1 MVANIRTGATV
12 GGAIRYNEEKVNRG
26 QAEVLFWNRMLD
38 PFDTAGR
45 MSHERCMA
53 SFDPFLQANRRTT
66 NTVFHVSLNPS
77 PEDRLTDEQLGEIAR
92 EYMERMGYSEQP
104 YIVFK
109 HRDIAREHLHIVS
122 LRIDREGRKLPHDF
136 EARRSVEITRDLEQ
150 KYGLH
155 PSIKGQELQNR
166 EGLRKVD
173 YKKGDVKQQVSST
186 VRSCLRHYLC
196 ASFGE
201 WRTLLE
207 AFNVSAEERTG
218 TIDGRDY
225 AGMIY
230 GALTD
235 DGYGIGTPFKSS
247 RIGKDV
253 GYEAALT
260 DDGYGIGTPFKSS
273 RIGKDVGYEALQR
286 YYERSKT
293 ALKEPGV
300 LDELR
305 EKIADGMARCSTRT
319 EFCERL
325 HDKGVDAVFRLNAAG
340 RIYGVTFIDHKQGI
354 VANGSLLGRNFS
366 ANVFEQQF
374 HTEERGRKVSW
385 ESSGQ
390 ERPSSKESFQS
401 GPSIHPLDAIL
412 ELADVRA
419 YEEQHQYL
427 KKRKKKRALRR

>member
-12 GGAIRYNEEKVNRG
+12 GGAIRYNEGKVNRG

-53 SFDPFLQANRRTT
+53 SFEPFLQANRRTT

-92 EYMERMGYSEQP
+92 EYMERMGYGEQP
-104 YIVFK
+104 YLVFK

-122 LRIDREGRKLPHDF
+122 LRIDRNGRKLPHDF

-155 PSIKGQELQNR
+155 PSIKGQELQDR
-166 EGLRKVD
+166 EGLHKVD
-173 YKKGDVKQQVSST
+173 YPKGDVKQQVSST
-186 VRSCLRHYLC
+186 VRSCLRHYRC

-207 AFNVSAEERTG
+207 TFNVSAEERTG

-235 DGYGIGTPFKSS
+235 DGYG
-247 RIGKDV
+247 V
-253 GYEAALT
+253 
-260 DDGYGIGTPFKSS
+260 GTPFKSS

-286 YYERSKT
+286 YYERSEM
-293 ALKEPGV
+293 ALKEPGS
-300 LDELR
+300 LDGLR
-305 EKIADGMARCSTRT
+305 GKIADEMARCSSRT

-340 RIYGVTFIDHKQGI
+340 RIYGVTFIDHEQGI
-354 VANGSLLGRNFS
+354 VANGSLLGRSFT
-366 ANVFEQQF
+366 ANAFEPRF
-374 HTEERGRKVSW
+374 HVEA
-385 ESSGQ
+385 ESRRVYRNSSEQ
-390 ERPSSKESFQS
+390 TPSKESHRS
-401 GPSIHPLDAIL
+401 DLLIHPLGVIL
-412 ELADVRA
+412 ELADAQASEDQPQPQRI
-419 YEEQHQYL
+419 
-427 KKRKKKRALRR
+427 RRRRRSVHHR

>member
-12 GGAIRYNEEKVNRG
+12 GGAIRYNEEKVNCG
-26 QAEVLFWNRMLD
+26 QAEVLFWHRMLD

-53 SFDPFLQANRRTT
+53 SFEPFLQANRRTT

-92 EYMERMGYSEQP
+92 EYMERMGYGEQP

-136 EARRSVEITRDLEQ
+136 EARRSVEITRNLEQ

-155 PSIKGQELQNR
+155 PSIKGQELQDR
-166 EGLRKVD
+166 KGLHKVD
-173 YKKGDVKQQVSST
+173 YQKGDVKQQVSST
-186 VRSCLRHYLC
+186 VRSCLRHYRC

-201 WRTLLE
+201 WWTLLE
-207 AFNVSAEERTG
+207 AFNISAEERTG

-230 GALTD
+230 G
-235 DGYGIGTPFKSS
+235 
-247 RIGKDV
+247 V
-253 GYEAALT
+253 LT

-300 LDELR
+300 IDELR
-305 EKIADGMARCSTRT
+305 GKIADGMARSSSRA

-340 RIYGVTFIDHKQGI
+340 RIYGVTFIDHEQGI
-354 VANGSLLGRNFS
+354 VANGSLLGRSFS
-366 ANVFEQQF
+366 ANAFEQLF
-374 HTEERGRKVSW
+374 HAEATGRGVFR

-390 ERPSSKESFQS
+390 TQSSLKEPFRS

-412 ELADVRA
+412 ELADVQA
-419 YEEQHQYL
+419 CEEQQQVS
-427 KKRKKKRALRR
+427 KRKRRPRIRRL

>member
-12 GGAIRYNEEKVNRG
+12 GGALRYNEEKVNRG

-53 SFDPFLQANRRTT
+53 SFEPFLQANRRTT

-92 EYMERMGYSEQP
+92 EYMERMGYGEQP

-109 HRDIAREHLHIVS
+109 HQDIAREHLHVVS

-155 PSIKGQELQNR
+155 PSVKGQELQDR
-166 EGLRKVD
+166 EELHKVD
-173 YKKGDVKQQVSST
+173 YPKGDVKQQVSST
-186 VRSCLRHYLC
+186 VRSCLRHYRC

-218 TIDGRDY
+218 TIEGRDY

-230 GALTD
+230 G
-235 DGYGIGTPFKSS
+235 
-247 RIGKDV
+247 
-253 GYEAALT
+253 ALT

-293 ALKEPGV
+293 ALKEPGT
-300 LDELR
+300 LDGLR
-305 EKIADGMARCSTRT
+305 GKIADELARYSSRA

-325 HDKGVDAVFRLNAAG
+325 HDKGVDAIFRLNAAG
-340 RIYGVTFIDHKQGI
+340 RVYGVTFIDHEQGI

-366 ANVFEQQF
+366 ANAFEHQF
-374 HTEERGRKVSW
+374 HTEEKGRGVSR
-385 ESSGQ
+385 ESSEQ
-390 ERPSSKESFQS
+390 ERPSSKESFRP

-412 ELADVRA
+412 ELADVQA
-419 YEEQHQYL
+419 YEEQQQRL
-427 KKRKKKRALRR
+427 KGRKKKRALRR

>member
-12 GGAIRYNEEKVNRG
+12 GGAIHYNEEKVNRG

-38 PFDTAGR
+38 PFDTTGR
-45 MSHERCMA
+45 MSHERSMA
-53 SFDPFLQANRRTT
+53 SFEPFLQANRRTT

-92 EYMERMGYSEQP
+92 EYMERMGYGEQP

-155 PSIKGQELQNR
+155 PSIKGQELQDR

-218 TIDGRDY
+218 TIGGRDY

-253 GYEAALT
+253 GY
-260 DDGYGIGTPFKSS
+260 K
-273 RIGKDVGYEALQR
+273 ALQR
-286 YYERSKT
+286 YYERSRT
-293 ALKEPGV
+293 ALKEPGA
-300 LDELR
+300 LDELQG
-305 EKIADGMARCSTRT
+305 KIVDVMTRCSSRT

-340 RIYGVTFIDHKQGI
+340 RIYGVTFIDHEQGI
-354 VANGSLLGRNFS
+354 VANGSLLGQNFS
-366 ANVFEQQF
+366 ANAFEQQF
-374 HTEERGRKVSW
+374 YPEAEGRRVSRNTS
-385 ESSGQ
+385 EQ
-390 ERPSSKESFQS
+390 TPSKESHRLDQ
-401 GPSIHPLDAIL
+401 SIHPLNAIL
-412 ELADVRA
+412 ELADVQV
-419 YEEQHQYL
+419 YEDQIQIRR
-427 KKRKKKRALRR
+427 KRRSRRK

>member
-1 MVANIRTGATV
+1 MVANIRTGTTV

-38 PFDTAGR
+38 PFDTPGR

-53 SFDPFLQANRRTT
+53 SFEPFLQANRRTT

-77 PEDRLTDEQLGEIAR
+77 PEDCLTDEQLGEIAR
-92 EYMERMGYSEQP
+92 EYMERMGYGEQP

-109 HRDIAREHLHIVS
+109 HQDIAREHLHIVS

-155 PSIKGQELQNR
+155 PSIKGQELQDR
-166 EGLRKVD
+166 EGLCKVD
-173 YKKGDVKQQVSST
+173 YQKGDVKQQVSST
-186 VRSCLRHYLC
+186 VRSCLRHYRC

-225 AGMIY
+225 AGLIY
-230 GALTD
+230 G
-235 DGYGIGTPFKSS
+235 
-247 RIGKDV
+247 
-253 GYEAALT
+253 ALT

-286 YYERSKT
+286 YCERSKT
-293 ALKEPGV
+293 ALKELGA
-300 LDELR
+300 LDGLR
-305 EKIADGMARCSTRT
+305 GKIADGMALCSSRT

-325 HDKGVDAVFRLNAAG
+325 HDKGIDAVFRLNAAG

-366 ANVFEQQF
+366 ANVFEQLF
-374 HTEERGRKVSW
+374 HAEEQNQIIHEHQTDILKEPNIGKP
-385 ESSGQ
+385 
-390 ERPSSKESFQS
+390 PSFN
-401 GPSIHPLDAIL
+401 PVNAIL
-412 ELADVRA
+412 DLADVQA
-419 YEEQHQYL
+419 FEEQQQQL

>member
-12 GGAIRYNEEKVNRG
+12 GGAVRYNEEKVNRG

-53 SFDPFLQANRRTT
+53 SFEPFLQANRRTT

-92 EYMERMGYSEQP
+92 EYMERMGYGEQP

-136 EARRSVEITRDLEQ
+136 EARRSVEITRDLER

-173 YKKGDVKQQVSST
+173 YQKGDVKQQVSST
-186 VRSCLRHYLC
+186 VRSCLRHYRC

-253 GYEAALT
+253 GYEAM
-260 DDGYGIGTPFKSS
+260 
-273 RIGKDVGYEALQR
+273 QR

-300 LDELR
+300 LDELW
-305 EKIADGMARCSTRT
+305 EKIADGMARSSNRT

-325 HDKGVDAVFRLNAAG
+325 HDTGVDAVFRLNAAG
-340 RIYGVTFIDHKQGI
+340 RIYGVTFIDHEQGI
-354 VANGSLLGRNFS
+354 VANGSLLGRSFS
-366 ANVFEQQF
+366 ANAFEQLF
-374 HTEERGRKVSW
+374 HAEAKGRGAFR
-385 ESSGQ
+385 ESSAQ
-390 ERPSSKESFQS
+390 AQSSSKSHSCPNQSF
-401 GPSIHPLDAIL
+401 HPLDAIL
-412 ELADVRA
+412 ELADVQA
-419 YEEQHQYL
+419 YEEQQQRL
-427 KKRKKKRALRR
+427 KGRKKKRALRR

>member
-38 PFDTAGR
+38 PFDGAGC

-53 SFDPFLQANRRTT
+53 SFEPFLRANRRTT

-92 EYMERMGYSEQP
+92 EYMERMGYGEQP

-109 HRDIAREHLHIVS
+109 HRDIAREHLHVVS

-155 PSIKGQELQNR
+155 PSIKGQELQDR
-166 EGLRKVD
+166 EELRKVD
-173 YKKGDVKQQVSST
+173 YQKGDVKQQVSST
-186 VRSCLRHYLC
+186 VRSCLRHYRC

-225 AGMIY
+225 AGIIY

-235 DGYGIGTPFKSS
+235 DGH
-247 RIGKDV
+247 
-253 GYEAALT
+253 
-260 DDGYGIGTPFKSS
+260 GIGTPFKSS

-293 ALKEPGV
+293 ALKAPGV

-305 EKIADGMARCSTRT
+305 GKIAEGMARCSNRT

-325 HDKGVDAVFRLNAAG
+325 YDKGVDAVFRLNAAG

-354 VANGSLLGRNFS
+354 VANGSLLGRSFS
-366 ANVFEQQF
+366 ANTFEQQL
-374 HTEERGRKVSW
+374 HAEPMSLGVTRNISKQPQS
-385 ESSGQ
+385 
-390 ERPSSKESFQS
+390 SSKESYRPDQL
-401 GPSIHPLDAIL
+401 IHPLDAIL
-412 ELADVRA
+412 ELADVQA
-419 YEEQHQYL
+419 YEEQQQVS
-427 KKRKKKRALRR
+427 KRKRRPRIRRL

>member
-12 GGAIRYNEEKVNRG
+12 GGAVRYNEEKVNRG

-53 SFDPFLQANRRTT
+53 SFEPFLQANRRTT

-92 EYMERMGYSEQP
+92 EYMERMGYGEQP

-155 PSIKGQELQNR
+155 PSIKGQELQDR

-173 YKKGDVKQQVSST
+173 YPKGDVKQQVSST
-186 VRSCLRHYLC
+186 VRLCLRHYRC

-253 GYEAALT
+253 GYEA
-260 DDGYGIGTPFKSS
+260 
-273 RIGKDVGYEALQR
+273 LQR

-293 ALKEPGV
+293 ALKEPGT
-300 LDELR
+300 LDGLR
-305 EKIADGMARCSTRT
+305 GKIADELARYSSRA

-325 HDKGVDAVFRLNAAG
+325 HDKGVDAIFRLNAAG
-340 RIYGVTFIDHKQGI
+340 RVYGVTFIDHEQGI

-366 ANVFEQQF
+366 ANAFEHQF
-374 HTEERGRKVSW
+374 HSEEKGREVSR
-385 ESSGQ
+385 ESSEQ
-390 ERPSSKESFQS
+390 VRPSSKESFRP

-412 ELADVRA
+412 ELADVQA
-419 YEEQHQYL
+419 YEEQQQRL
-427 KKRKKKRALRR
+427 KGRKKKRALRR

>member
-1 MVANIRTGATV
+1 
-12 GGAIRYNEEKVNRG
+12 
-26 QAEVLFWNRMLD
+26 
-38 PFDTAGR
+38 
-45 MSHERCMA
+45 MA
-53 SFDPFLQANRRTT
+53 SFEPFLRANRRTT

-92 EYMERMGYSEQP
+92 EYMERMGYGEQP

-109 HRDIAREHLHIVS
+109 HQDIAREHLHIVS

-155 PSIKGQELQNR
+155 PSIKGQELQDR
-166 EGLRKVD
+166 EELRKVD
-173 YKKGDVKQQVSST
+173 YQKGDVKQQVSST
-186 VRSCLRHYLC
+186 VRSCLRHYRC
-196 ASFGE
+196 ASFGG

-207 AFNVSAEERTG
+207 AFNVSVEERTG
-218 TIDGRDY
+218 TIEGRDY

-253 GYEAALT
+253 GYEA
-260 DDGYGIGTPFKSS
+260 
-273 RIGKDVGYEALQR
+273 LQR

-293 ALKEPGV
+293 VLKEPGA
-300 LDELR
+300 LDGLR
-305 EKIADGMARCSTRT
+305 GKVADEMERCSNRT

-325 HDKGVDAVFRLNAAG
+325 HDTGVDAVFRLNAAG
-340 RIYGVTFIDHKQGI
+340 RIYGVTFIDHEQGI
-354 VANGSLLGRNFS
+354 VANGSLLGRSFS
-366 ANVFEQQF
+366 ANVFESRF
-374 HTEERGRKVSW
+374 HAEGQNQIMHER
-385 ESSGQ
+385 Q
-390 ERPSSKESFQS
+390 TAMPKEPNIGTPTSFN
-401 GPSIHPLDAIL
+401 PINAIL
-412 ELADVRA
+412 DLADVQA
-419 YEEQHQYL
+419 FEEQQQQL

>member
-38 PFDTAGR
+38 PFNTTGR

-53 SFDPFLQANRRTT
+53 SFEPFLQANRRTT

-92 EYMERMGYSEQP
+92 EYMERMGYGEQP

-109 HRDIAREHLHIVS
+109 HGDIAREHLHVVS
-122 LRIDREGRKLPHDF
+122 LRVDSTGQKISDSHEYDRSMSIL
-136 EARRSVEITRDLEQ
+136 RDLER

-155 PSIKGQELQNR
+155 PSIKGQELQDR

-173 YKKGDVKQQVSST
+173 YPKGDVKQQVSST
-186 VRSCLRHYLC
+186 VRSCLRHYRC

-218 TIDGRDY
+218 SIDGRDY

-235 DGYGIGTPFKSS
+235 DGYGIG
-247 RIGKDV
+247 
-253 GYEAALT
+253 A
-260 DDGYGIGTPFKSS
+260 PFKSS

-293 ALKEPGV
+293 ALKEPGA

-305 EKIADGMARCSTRT
+305 GKIADELVRYSSRA

-325 HDKGVDAVFRLNAAG
+325 HDKGIDAIFRLNAAG
-340 RIYGVTFIDHKQGI
+340 RIYGVTFIDHEQGI

-374 HTEERGRKVSW
+374 HAEEKGGRVSQ

-390 ERPSSKESFQS
+390 TQSSSKESFRSGQS
-401 GPSIHPLDAIL
+401 FHPLDAVL
-412 ELADVRA
+412 GLADVQT
-419 YEEQHQYL
+419 YEEQQQQIR
-427 KKRKKKRALRR
+427 KRKKRSMNRH

>member
-53 SFDPFLQANRRTT
+53 SFEPFLQANRRTT

-92 EYMERMGYSEQP
+92 EYMERMGYGEQP

-136 EARRSVEITRDLEQ
+136 EARRSVEITRNLEQ

-155 PSIKGQELQNR
+155 PSIKGQELQDR
-166 EGLRKVD
+166 KGLHKVD
-173 YKKGDVKQQVSST
+173 YQKGDVKQQVSST
-186 VRSCLRHYLC
+186 VRSCLRHYRC

-201 WRTLLE
+201 WWTLLE
-207 AFNVSAEERTG
+207 AFNISAEERTG

-230 GALTD
+230 G
-235 DGYGIGTPFKSS
+235 
-247 RIGKDV
+247 V
-253 GYEAALT
+253 LT

-300 LDELR
+300 IDELR
-305 EKIADGMARCSTRT
+305 GKIADGMARSSSRA

-340 RIYGVTFIDHKQGI
+340 RIYGVTFIDHEQGI
-354 VANGSLLGRNFS
+354 VANGSLLGRSFS
-366 ANVFEQQF
+366 ANAFEQLF
-374 HTEERGRKVSW
+374 HAEATGRGVFR

-390 ERPSSKESFQS
+390 TQSSLKEPFRS

-412 ELADVRA
+412 ELADVQA
-419 YEEQHQYL
+419 CEEQQQVS
-427 KKRKKKRALRR
+427 KRKRRPRIRRL

>member
-26 QAEVLFWNRMLD
+26 KAVVLFWNRVLN
-38 PFDTAGR
+38 PFDATGH

-53 SFDPFLQANRRTT
+53 SFEPFLQTNRRTT

-77 PEDRLTDEQLGEIAR
+77 PEDRLNDEQLGEIAR
-92 EYMERMGYSEQP
+92 EYMERMGYGEQP

-136 EARRSVEITRDLEQ
+136 EARRSVEITRDLER
-150 KYGLH
+150 KYGLP
-155 PSIKGQELQNR
+155 PSIKGQELQDR
-166 EGLRKVD
+166 EELRKVD
-173 YKKGDVKQQVSST
+173 YQKGDVKQQVSST
-186 VRSCLRHYLC
+186 VRSCLQHYRC

-207 AFNVSAEERTG
+207 AFNVSTEERTG

-253 GYEAALT
+253 GYEA
-260 DDGYGIGTPFKSS
+260 
-273 RIGKDVGYEALQR
+273 LQR
-286 YYERSKT
+286 YYERSKM
-293 ALKEPGV
+293 ALKEYGV

-305 EKIADGMARCSTRT
+305 SKIADEMERCTSRA
-319 EFCERL
+319 EFCEQLR
-325 HDKGVDAVFRLNAAG
+325 DRDVDAVFRLNAAG
-340 RIYGVTFIDHKQGI
+340 RVYGVTFIDHEQGI
-354 VANGSLLGRNFS
+354 VANGSLLGRSFS
-366 ANVFEQQF
+366 ANVFEQLF
-374 HTEERGRKVSW
+374 HAEAKERGVSW
-385 ESSGQ
+385 ESSAQ
-390 ERPSSKESFQS
+390 AQPSSKSPSCPNQS
-401 GPSIHPLDAIL
+401 YHPLDAIL
-412 ELADVRA
+412 ELADVQA
-419 YEEQHQYL
+419 YEVEQQRIRRR
-427 KKRKKKRALRR
+427 KRRHLI

>member
-12 GGAIRYNEEKVNRG
+12 GGAVRYNEEKVNRG

-53 SFDPFLQANRRTT
+53 SFEPFLQANRRTT

-77 PEDRLTDEQLGEIAR
+77 PEDCLTDEQLGEIAR
-92 EYMERMGYSEQP
+92 EYMERMGYGEQP

-109 HRDIAREHLHIVS
+109 HQDIAREHLHIVS

-155 PSIKGQELQNR
+155 PSVKGQELQDR

-173 YKKGDVKQQVSST
+173 YQKGDVKQQVSST
-186 VRSCLRHYLC
+186 VRSCLRHYRC

-218 TIDGRDY
+218 TIEGRDY

-235 DGYGIGTPFKSS
+235 DGYGIGTPFK
-247 RIGKDV
+247 
-253 GYEAALT
+253 A
-260 DDGYGIGTPFKSS
+260 S

-286 YYERSKT
+286 YYERSKM

-305 EKIADGMARCSTRT
+305 GKIADGMARCSSRT

-325 HDKGVDAVFRLNAAG
+325 HDTGVDAVFRLNAAG
-340 RIYGVTFIDHKQGI
+340 RIYGVTFIDHGQGI
-354 VANGSLLGRNFS
+354 VANGSLLDRSFS
-366 ANVFEQQF
+366 ANAFEQQF
-374 HTEERGRKVSW
+374 HTKAKSRGVSQ

-390 ERPSSKESFQS
+390 TQSSSKESFRP
-401 GPSIHPLDAIL
+401 GLSIHPLAAIL
-412 ELADVRA
+412 ELADVQA
-419 YEEQHQYL
+419 YEEQQQVS
-427 KKRKKKRALRR
+427 KRKRRPRIRRL

>member
-12 GGAIRYNEEKVNRG
+12 GGAIRYNEEKVNCG
-26 QAEVLFWNRMLD
+26 QAEVLFWHRMLD

-92 EYMERMGYSEQP
+92 EYMERMGYGEQP

-109 HRDIAREHLHIVS
+109 HQDIAREHLHIVS

-155 PSIKGQELQNR
+155 PSIKGQELQDR

-173 YKKGDVKQQVSST
+173 YQKGDVKQQVSST
-186 VRSCLRHYLC
+186 VRSCLRHYRC

-253 GYEAALT
+253 GYEA
-260 DDGYGIGTPFKSS
+260 
-273 RIGKDVGYEALQR
+273 LQR

-293 ALKEPGV
+293 ALKEPGA
-300 LDELR
+300 LNELR
-305 EKIADGMARCSTRT
+305 GKIADGMARSSSRT

-325 HDKGVDAVFRLNAAG
+325 HDTGVDAVFRLNAAG

-366 ANVFEQQF
+366 ANVFEQLF
-374 HTEERGRKVSW
+374 HAEEQNQIIHEHQTDILKEPNIGKP
-385 ESSGQ
+385 
-390 ERPSSKESFQS
+390 PSFN
-401 GPSIHPLDAIL
+401 PVNAIL
-412 ELADVRA
+412 DLADVQA
-419 YEEQHQYL
+419 FEEQQQQL

>member
-92 EYMERMGYSEQP
+92 EYMERMGYGEQP

-109 HRDIAREHLHIVS
+109 HQDIAREHLHIVS
-122 LRIDREGRKLPHDF
+122 LRIDREGRKLLHDF
-136 EARRSVEITRDLEQ
+136 EARRFVEITRDLEQ
-150 KYGLH
+150 KYGPH
-155 PSIKGQELQNR
+155 PSIKGQELQDR
-166 EGLRKVD
+166 DGLRKVD
-173 YKKGDVKQQVSST
+173 YPKGDVKQQVSST
-186 VRSCLRHYLC
+186 VRSCLRHYRC

-207 AFNVSAEERTG
+207 AFNVSVEERTG
-218 TIDGRDY
+218 TIDGHDY

-230 GALTD
+230 G
-235 DGYGIGTPFKSS
+235 
-247 RIGKDV
+247 
-253 GYEAALT
+253 ALT

-293 ALKEPGV
+293 ALKEPEV

-305 EKIADGMARCSTRT
+305 EKIADGMARCSNRT

-325 HDKGVDAVFRLNAAG
+325 HDKGVDVVFRLNAAG
-340 RIYGVTFIDHKQGI
+340 RIYGVTFIDHAQGI

-366 ANVFEQQF
+366 ANAFEQLF
-374 HTEERGRKVSW
+374 HAEAKGRGVSQ

-390 ERPSSKESFQS
+390 TQSSSKESFRP

-412 ELADVRA
+412 ELADVQA
-419 YEEQHQYL
+419 YEEQQQQFNR
-427 KKRKKKRALRR
+427 RKKKRALRK

>member
-12 GGAIRYNEEKVNRG
+12 GGAVRYNEEKVNRG

-53 SFDPFLQANRRTT
+53 SFEPFLQANRRTT

-122 LRIDREGRKLPHDF
+122 LRIDRNGRKLPHDF
-136 EARRSVEITRDLEQ
+136 EARRSVEITRAIEQ

-155 PSIKGQELQNR
+155 PSIKGQKLQDR
-166 EGLRKVD
+166 EGLHKVD
-173 YKKGDVKQQVSST
+173 YQKGDVKQQVSST
-186 VRSCLRHYLC
+186 IRSCLRHYRC

-207 AFNVSAEERTG
+207 AFNVSVEERTG

-225 AGMIY
+225 TGMIY
-230 GALTD
+230 G
-235 DGYGIGTPFKSS
+235 
-247 RIGKDV
+247 
-253 GYEAALT
+253 ALT

-293 ALKEPGV
+293 ALKEPGA
-300 LDELR
+300 LDGLR
-305 EKIADGMARCSTRT
+305 KKVVDGMARCSTRT

-340 RIYGVTFIDHKQGI
+340 RIYGVTFIDHEQGI

-366 ANVFEQQF
+366 ANAFEHQF
-374 HTEERGRKVSW
+374 HTEEKGRGVSR
-385 ESSGQ
+385 ESSEQ
-390 ERPSSKESFQS
+390 ERPSSKESFRP
-401 GPSIHPLDAIL
+401 GPSIHTLDAVL
-412 ELADVRA
+412 ELADLQA
-419 YEEQHQYL
+419 YEEQQQL
-427 KKRKKKRALRR
+427 KRRKKKRALRR

>member
-1 MVANIRTGATV
+1 MVANIRTGTTV

-38 PFDTAGR
+38 PFDTPGR
-45 MSHERCMA
+45 MSHERCMT
-53 SFDPFLQANRRTT
+53 SFEPFLQANRRTT

-77 PEDRLTDEQLGEIAR
+77 PEDCLTDEQLGEIAR
-92 EYMERMGYSEQP
+92 EYMERMGYGEQP

-109 HRDIAREHLHIVS
+109 HQDIAREHLHIVS

-155 PSIKGQELQNR
+155 PSIKGQELQDR

-173 YKKGDVKQQVSST
+173 YQKGDVKQQVSST
-186 VRSCLRHYLC
+186 VRSCLRHYRC

-225 AGMIY
+225 AGLIY
-230 GALTD
+230 G
-235 DGYGIGTPFKSS
+235 
-247 RIGKDV
+247 
-253 GYEAALT
+253 ALT

-293 ALKEPGV
+293 ALKELGV
-300 LDELR
+300 LDGLR
-305 EKIADGMARCSTRT
+305 NKIADGMARSSSRA

-325 HDKGVDAVFRLNAAG
+325 HDTGVDAVFRLNAAG

-366 ANVFEQQF
+366 ANVFESRF
-374 HTEERGRKVSW
+374 HAE
-385 ESSGQ
+385 GQ
-390 ERPSSKESFQS
+390 NQIMHEHQTAMPKEPNIGKPTSFN
-401 GPSIHPLDAIL
+401 PINTILD
-412 ELADVRA
+412 LADVQG
-419 YEEQHQYL
+419 YEEQQQQL

>member
-38 PFDTAGR
+38 PFDTAGY

-53 SFDPFLQANRRTT
+53 SFEPILQANRRTT

-92 EYMERMGYSEQP
+92 EYMERMEYGEQP
-104 YIVFK
+104 YIVFR
-109 HRDIAREHLHIVS
+109 HGDIAREHLHIVS

-155 PSIKGQELQNR
+155 PSTKGHKLQDG

-173 YKKGDVKQQVSST
+173 YPKGNVKQQVSST
-186 VRSCLRHYLC
+186 VRSCLRHYRC

-253 GYEAALT
+253 GYEA
-260 DDGYGIGTPFKSS
+260 
-273 RIGKDVGYEALQR
+273 LQR

-293 ALKEPGV
+293 ALKEPGA
-300 LDELR
+300 LDGLR
-305 EKIADGMARCSTRT
+305 GKIADSMARCSSRT

-325 HDKGVDAVFRLNAAG
+325 RDQDVDAVFRLNAAG
-340 RIYGVTFIDHKQGI
+340 RIYGVTFIDHEQGI
-354 VANGSLLGRNFS
+354 VANGSLLGRSFS
-366 ANVFEQQF
+366 ANAFEQQF
-374 HTEERGRKVSW
+374 HTETKSLGVTRNASE
-385 ESSGQ
+385 Q
-390 ERPSSKESFQS
+390 TPFSSKELQRMDQ
-401 GPSIHPLDAIL
+401 SIHPLGAIL
-412 ELADVRA
+412 ELADVQA
-419 YEEQHQYL
+419 SEEQSQQQV
-427 KKRKKKRALRR
+427 KRKRRRRHM

>member
-1 MVANIRTGATV
+1 MVANIRTGTTV

-38 PFDTAGR
+38 PFDTPGR

-53 SFDPFLQANRRTT
+53 SFEPFLQANRRTT

-77 PEDRLTDEQLGEIAR
+77 PEDCLTDEQLGEIAR
-92 EYMERMGYSEQP
+92 EYMERMGYGEQP

-109 HRDIAREHLHIVS
+109 HQDIAREHLHIVS

-155 PSIKGQELQNR
+155 PSIKGQELQDR

-173 YKKGDVKQQVSST
+173 YQKGDVKQQVSST
-186 VRSCLRHYLC
+186 VRSCLRHYRC

-207 AFNVSAEERTG
+207 AFNVSAEERIG

-230 GALTD
+230 G
-235 DGYGIGTPFKSS
+235 
-247 RIGKDV
+247 V
-253 GYEAALT
+253 LT

-300 LDELR
+300 LDGLR
-305 EKIADGMARCSTRT
+305 EKIADEMERCTNRA

-325 HDKGVDAVFRLNAAG
+325 RDKGVDAVFRLNAAG
-340 RIYGVTFIDHKQGI
+340 RVYGVTFIDHEQGI

-366 ANVFEQQF
+366 ANTFEQRYQ
-374 HTEERGRKVSW
+374 TETQNSIINERQTISL
-385 ESSGQ
+385 
-390 ERPSSKESFQS
+390 SKEPSVGKQSSFN
-401 GPSIHPLDAIL
+401 PIDAIL
-412 ELADVRA
+412 DLADVQA
-419 YEEQHQYL
+419 YEEQQQVSNR
-427 KKRKKKRALRR
+427 KRKRRIKRL

>member
-12 GGAIRYNEEKVNRG
+12 GGAIRYNEEKVNCG
-26 QAEVLFWNRMLD
+26 QAEVLFWHRMLA

-53 SFDPFLQANRRTT
+53 SFKPFLQANRRTT

-77 PEDRLTDEQLGEIAR
+77 PEDRLTDEQLGELAR
-92 EYMERMGYSEQP
+92 EYMERMGYGEQP

-109 HRDIAREHLHIVS
+109 HGDIAREHLHIVS

-155 PSIKGQELQNR
+155 PSIKGQELQDR
-166 EGLRKVD
+166 EGLHKVD
-173 YKKGDVKQQVSST
+173 YPKGDVKQQVSST
-186 VRSCLRHYLC
+186 VRSCLRHYRC

-207 AFNVSAEERTG
+207 AFNVSVEERTG

-253 GYEAALT
+253 GYEA
-260 DDGYGIGTPFKSS
+260 
-273 RIGKDVGYEALQR
+273 LQR
-286 YYERSKT
+286 YYERSET
-293 ALKEPGV
+293 ALKELGA
-300 LDELR
+300 LDGLQ
-305 EKIADGMARCSTRT
+305 EKIADGMVRCSSRT

-325 HDKGVDAVFRLNAAG
+325 HDKGVDAVFRLNAA
-340 RIYGVTFIDHKQGI
+340 Y
-354 VANGSLLGRNFS
+354 
-366 ANVFEQQF
+366 
-374 HTEERGRKVSW
+374 
-385 ESSGQ
+385 
-390 ERPSSKESFQS
+390 
-401 GPSIHPLDAIL
+401 
-412 ELADVRA
+412 
-419 YEEQHQYL
+419 
-427 KKRKKKRALRR
+427 

>member
-38 PFDTAGR
+38 PFDTTGR

-53 SFDPFLQANRRTT
+53 SLEPFLQANRRTT

-92 EYMERMGYSEQP
+92 EYMVRMGYGEQP

-122 LRIDREGRKLPHDF
+122 LRIDKEGRKLPHDF

-155 PSIKGQELQNR
+155 PSIKGQELQGR

-173 YKKGDVKQQVSST
+173 YPKGDVKQQVSST
-186 VRSCLRHYLC
+186 VRSCLRHYRC

-207 AFNVSAEERTG
+207 AFNVSVEERTG
-218 TIDGRDY
+218 TIEGRDY

-235 DGYGIGTPFKSS
+235 DGYGIGTPFKASQ
-247 RIGKDV
+247 
-253 GYEAALT
+253 
-260 DDGYGIGTPFKSS
+260 
-273 RIGKDVGYEALQR
+273 IGKDVGYEALQR

-293 ALKEPGV
+293 ALKEPGA

-305 EKIADGMARCSTRT
+305 EKIADGMARCSNRT

-325 HDKGVDAVFRLNAAG
+325 RAQDVDAVFRLNAAG
-340 RIYGVTFIDHKQGI
+340 RIYGVTFIDHEQGI

-366 ANVFEQQF
+366 ANAFEQQF
-374 HTEERGRKVSW
+374 HTEEKGRGVSL

-390 ERPSSKESFQS
+390 LQPSSKSPSCPNQSF
-401 GPSIHPLDAIL
+401 HPLDAIL
-412 ELADVRA
+412 ELADVQA
-419 YEEQHQYL
+419 YEEQQPMFKQRRKL
-427 KKRKKKRALRR
+427 RIKRL

>member
-1 MVANIRTGATV
+1 MVANIRTGTTV

-38 PFDTAGR
+38 PFDTPGR

-53 SFDPFLQANRRTT
+53 SFDPFLRANRRTT

-92 EYMERMGYSEQP
+92 EYMERMGYGEQP

-122 LRIDREGRKLPHDF
+122 LRVDSTGRKISDSHEYD
-136 EARRSVEITRDLEQ
+136 RSMSILRDLEQ

-155 PSIKGQELQNR
+155 PSVKGQELQDR

-173 YKKGDVKQQVSST
+173 YQKGDVKQQVSST
-186 VRSCLRHYLC
+186 LRSCLRHYRC

-207 AFNVSAEERTG
+207 VFNVSAEERTG

-230 GALTD
+230 GT
-235 DGYGIGTPFKSS
+235 
-247 RIGKDV
+247 
-253 GYEAALT
+253 LT

-300 LDELR
+300 LDELW
-305 EKIADGMARCSTRT
+305 EKIADGMARSSNRT

-340 RIYGVTFIDHKQGI
+340 RIYGVTFIDHEQGI
-354 VANGSLLGRNFS
+354 VANGSLLGRSFS
-366 ANVFEQQF
+366 ANAFEQLF
-374 HTEERGRKVSW
+374 HAEATGRGVFR

-390 ERPSSKESFQS
+390 TQSSLKEPFRS

-412 ELADVRA
+412 ELADVQA
-419 YEEQHQYL
+419 CEEQQQVS
-427 KKRKKKRALRR
+427 KRKRRPRIRRL

>member
-12 GGAIRYNEEKVNRG
+12 GGAIRYNEEKVNCG
-26 QAEVLFWNRMLD
+26 QAEVLFWHRMLD

-53 SFDPFLQANRRTT
+53 SFEPFLQANRRTT

-77 PEDRLTDEQLGEIAR
+77 PEDRLTDEQLGEIAH
-92 EYMERMGYSEQP
+92 EYMERMGYGEQP

-109 HRDIAREHLHIVS
+109 HGDIAREHLHVVS
-122 LRIDREGRKLPHDF
+122 LRVDSMGRKISDSHEYD
-136 EARRSVEITRDLEQ
+136 RSMSILRDLEQ

-155 PSIKGQELQNR
+155 PSIKGQELQDR
-166 EGLRKVD
+166 EELRKVD
-173 YKKGDVKQQVSST
+173 YQKGDVKQQVSST
-186 VRSCLRHYLC
+186 VRSCLRHYRC

-207 AFNVSAEERTG
+207 TFNVSVEERTG

-253 GYEAALT
+253 GYEA
-260 DDGYGIGTPFKSS
+260 
-273 RIGKDVGYEALQR
+273 LQR

-293 ALKEPGV
+293 ALKEPGA
-300 LDELR
+300 LDGLR
-305 EKIADGMARCSTRT
+305 GKIADEMARCSSRA

-325 HDKGVDAVFRLNAAG
+325 QDKGVDAEFRLNAAG
-340 RIYGVTFIDHKQGI
+340 RIYGVTFINHEQGI

-374 HTEERGRKVSW
+374 HAEEKGGRVSQ

-390 ERPSSKESFQS
+390 TQSSSKESFRSGQS
-401 GPSIHPLDAIL
+401 FHPLDAVL
-412 ELADVRA
+412 GLADVQT
-419 YEEQHQYL
+419 YEEQQQQIR
-427 KKRKKKRALRR
+427 KRKKRSMNRH

>member
-12 GGAIRYNEEKVNRG
+12 GGALRYNEEKVNRG
-26 QAEVLFWNRMLD
+26 QAVVLFWNRMLD
-38 PFDTAGR
+38 PLDTAGR

-77 PEDRLTDEQLGEIAR
+77 PEDRLTDEQLNEIAR
-92 EYMERMGYSEQP
+92 EYMERMGYGEQP

-122 LRIDREGRKLPHDF
+122 VRIDRVGRKLPHDF
-136 EARRSVEITRDLEQ
+136 EARRSVEITRALEQ

-155 PSIKGQELQNR
+155 PSIKGQELQDR

-173 YKKGDVKQQVSST
+173 YQKGDVKQQVSST

-218 TIDGRDY
+218 TIYGRDY

-247 RIGKDV
+247 WIGKDV
-253 GYEAALT
+253 GY
-260 DDGYGIGTPFKSS
+260 K
-273 RIGKDVGYEALQR
+273 ALQR

-293 ALKEPGV
+293 ALKEPGA
-300 LDELR
+300 LDGLR
-305 EKIADGMARCSTRT
+305 GKIADEMARSSNRT

-340 RIYGVTFIDHKQGI
+340 RIYGVTFIDHEQGI
-354 VANGSLLGRNFS
+354 VANGSLLGRSFS
-366 ANVFEQQF
+366 ANAFEQQF
-374 HTEERGRKVSW
+374 HTEAEGRRVSR
-385 ESSGQ
+385 ESSAQ
-390 ERPSSKESFQS
+390 AQSSSKSLSCSNQSF
-401 GPSIHPLDAIL
+401 HPLDLIL
-412 ELADVRA
+412 ELADVQA
-419 YEEQHQYL
+419 YEEQQEQL
-427 KKRKKKRALRR
+427 IRRRRRRRT

>member
-12 GGAIRYNEEKVNRG
+12 GGAVRYNEEKVNRG
-26 QAEVLFWNRMLD
+26 QAEVLFWNRMLN
-38 PFDTAGR
+38 PFDTEGR

-53 SFDPFLQANRRTT
+53 SFEPFLQTNRRTT
-66 NTVFHVSLNPS
+66 NTVFHVSLNLS

-92 EYMERMGYSEQP
+92 EYMERMGYGEQP

-155 PSIKGQELQNR
+155 PSIKGQELQDR
-166 EGLRKVD
+166 EELRKVD
-173 YKKGDVKQQVSST
+173 YQKGDVKQQVSST
-186 VRSCLRHYLC
+186 VRSCLRHYRC

-207 AFNVSAEERTG
+207 AFNVSVEERTG
-218 TIDGRDY
+218 TTEGRDY

-230 GALTD
+230 G
-235 DGYGIGTPFKSS
+235 
-247 RIGKDV
+247 
-253 GYEAALT
+253 ALT

-293 ALKEPGV
+293 ALKEPGA
-300 LDELR
+300 LNELR
-305 EKIADGMARCSTRT
+305 EKIADGMVRCSSRA

-325 HDKGVDAVFRLNAAG
+325 HDKGVDAIFRLNAAG
-340 RIYGVTFIDHKQGI
+340 RIYGVTFIDHEQGI
-354 VANGSLLGRNFS
+354 VVNGSLLGRNFS
-366 ANVFEQQF
+366 ANVFEQLF
-374 HTEERGRKVSW
+374 HAEAKGRGVSH
-385 ESSGQ
+385 ESSEQG
-390 ERPSSKESFQS
+390 RPSSKESFRP

-412 ELADVRA
+412 ELADVQA
-419 YEEQHQYL
+419 YEEQQQVS
-427 KKRKKKRALRR
+427 KRKRKQRIRRL

>member
-12 GGAIRYNEEKVNRG
+12 GGAVRYNEEKVNRG

-38 PFDTAGR
+38 PLDTAGR

-53 SFDPFLQANRRTT
+53 SFEPFLQANRRTT

-77 PEDRLTDEQLGEIAR
+77 PEDRLNDEQLGEIAR
-92 EYMERMGYSEQP
+92 EYMERMGYGEQP

-155 PSIKGQELQNR
+155 PRVKGQELQDR
-166 EGLRKVD
+166 EELRKVD
-173 YKKGDVKQQVSST
+173 YQKGDVKQQVSST
-186 VRSCLRHYLC
+186 VRSCLRHYRC

-207 AFNVSAEERTG
+207 AFNVSIEERTG
-218 TIDGRDY
+218 TTEGRDY

-230 GALTD
+230 G
-235 DGYGIGTPFKSS
+235 
-247 RIGKDV
+247 
-253 GYEAALT
+253 ALT

-293 ALKEPGV
+293 ALKEPGA
-300 LDELR
+300 LNELR
-305 EKIADGMARCSTRT
+305 EKIADGMVRCSTRT

-340 RIYGVTFIDHKQGI
+340 RIYGVTFIDHEQGI

-366 ANVFEQQF
+366 ANAFEHQF
-374 HTEERGRKVSW
+374 HSEEKGREVSR
-385 ESSGQ
+385 ESSEQ
-390 ERPSSKESFQS
+390 VRPSSKESFRP

-412 ELADVRA
+412 ELADVQA
-419 YEEQHQYL
+419 YEEQQQRL
-427 KKRKKKRALRR
+427 KGRKKKRALRR